1 MKSCLQPS
9 PWKLLS
15 EPNDSQQGVPG
26 AHQLWTQIYSGS
38 LRNEEKGIAMLI
50 MSYLNSSPDYPVM
63 KSLPSTLPS
72 LYLRSSVKS
81 TTLIKYNTDYQIIHR
96 RQRNSCINL
105 KVLFLGGKKTKISYS
120 FFYAQPSLIKKLRCI
135 LMRGC
140 WLISGSI
147 QGCGS
152 HLVFHLTP
160 LHSASLRIQMRATLS
175 QNWSL
180 LLFTGVCHCNR
191 FRGSSHIC
199 LPSPSRLSCVCPF
212 PITPI

>member
-15 EPNDSQQGVPG
+15 EPNDSQQGVPE

-38 LRNEEKGIAMLI
+38 LRNEEKGIAMLM

-63 KSLPSTLPS
+63 KSLSSTLPS
-72 LYLRSSVKS
+72 LYLCSSVKS

-105 KVLFLGGKKTKISYS
+105 KVLFLGKKTKISYS

-140 WLISGSI
+140 WLISGS
-147 QGCGS
+147 GGS
-152 HLVFHLTP
+152 HLVFPFDSTILNIPQNPNACHTVSELESS
-160 LHSASLRIQMRATLS
+160 LHRRVSL
-175 QNWSL
+175 
-180 LLFTGVCHCNR
+180 
-191 FRGSSHIC
+191 
-199 LPSPSRLSCVCPF
+199 
-212 PITPI
+212 